1 MRNIRERFA
10 EQIDDVQSKL
20 TELASFVTE
29 MLALSMQALVS
40 QDEKLADQVI
50 HMDDVADDLD
60 LEIEQA
66 CMRLLALQQP
76 MAKDLRVISTAM
88 RISGDYERVGD
99 YSVDIARSAR
109 ALASEPYFK
118 PLVDIPR
125 MAEITE
131 KMVRNSAQAF
141 VNHDLDLVHEVVT
154 EDDQIDRMWYSLLD
168 ELIGLMEQDPKII
181 RQATH
186 LLLVARYLERIADHV
201 VNVAERVSYMETGR
215 FEDLVLSHSSD
226 YRRPDGN

>member
-1 MRNIRERFA
+1 MRNIRERFS
-10 EQIDDVQSKL
+10 EQIDHAQSKV

-29 MLALSMQALVS
+29 MLTLSMQALVN

-76 MAKDLRVISTAM
+76 MAKDLRIISTAM

-131 KMVRNSAQAF
+131 EMVRDSAAAF
-141 VNHDLDLVHEVVT
+141 VNHDLELVSKVVAQ
-154 EDDQIDRMWYSLLD
+154 DDEIDHMWYTLLS
-168 ELIGLMEQDPKII
+168 EIISLMEQDPSVV

-201 VNVAERVSYMETGR
+201 VNVAERVSYMETGH
-215 FEDLVLSHSSD
+215 FEDLVLSHSPD
-226 YRRPDGN
+226 YRRP